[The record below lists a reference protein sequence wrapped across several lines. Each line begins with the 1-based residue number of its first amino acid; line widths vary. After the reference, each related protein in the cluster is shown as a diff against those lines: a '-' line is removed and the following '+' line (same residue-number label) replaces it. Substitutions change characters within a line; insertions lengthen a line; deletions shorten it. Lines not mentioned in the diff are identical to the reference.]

1 MPYNED
7 FETSAFFN
15 NTNNIKAEI
24 TGFGT
29 KRSFDIFMLV
39 LRLMPFSRP
48 SGEYL
53 AHPANDSVSGI
64 DAPLSSV
71 SEFRPWSLVKK
82 IGKTA
87 PTPTLSSHSCVPRQN
102 FTKLLRL

>member
-1 MPYNED
+1 VSILMGQDHSASFLPYNED

-39 LRLMPFSRP
+39 
-48 SGEYL
+48 
-53 AHPANDSVSGI
+53 
-64 DAPLSSV
+64 
-71 SEFRPWSLVKK
+71 
-82 IGKTA
+82 
-87 PTPTLSSHSCVPRQN
+87 
-102 FTKLLRL
+102 